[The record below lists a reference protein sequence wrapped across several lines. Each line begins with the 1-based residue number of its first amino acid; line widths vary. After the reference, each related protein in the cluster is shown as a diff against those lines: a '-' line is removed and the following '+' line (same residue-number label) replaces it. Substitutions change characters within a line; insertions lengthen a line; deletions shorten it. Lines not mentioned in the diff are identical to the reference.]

1 MEEDTEPVSE
11 NVAEAAN
18 KEAEARRKRAWRWQI
33 FGWSVIGLMI
43 AAIVLNLLN
52 VLTPEINKYLLGV
65 IVGAYAVYIF
75 LRRR

>member
-1 MEEDTEPVSE
+1 MEKNKEPVPE
-11 NVAEAAN
+11 NLAEGAN
-18 KEAEARRKRAWRWQI
+18 LEAEARRKRAWRWQI

-65 IVGAYAVYIF
+65 IIGAYAVYIF